1 MAQNRTSLKKF
12 MWLSIG
18 AAIITIGLKT
28 IAYLLTD
35 SVGLLSDALESL
47 VNLAAAIIALVALT
61 VSQKPADEKHAF
73 GHGKAE
79 YFSSAIEGGL
89 IILAA
94 VSIIWS
100 AIPRLLNPVE
110 LEDVSAGLLVSAGAS
125 IINLVVALIL
135 IRNGQKNR
143 SIVLE
148 ADGKH
153 LMTDVWTS
161 VGVIAGII
169 IVTITG
175 WHILDPLIAIGVA
188 LNIVISGFFLI
199 RRSAHGLMDVA
210 IDLEDLLKVEETLDE
225 YKKQGIEFHSLLTR
239 QAGQRLFISVH
250 VLVPGAWSVQKGH
263 DLAEKIEKDLRDL
276 FDQPANVITHIEPIE
291 DPCSLEDI
299 ELDRQ
304 PAK

>member
-1 MAQNRTSLKKF
+1 MKQNRTSLKKF

-18 AAIITIGLKT
+18 AAVVTIGLKT
-28 IAYLLTD
+28 LAYLLTN

-47 VNLAAAIIALVALT
+47 VNLAAAIIALIALN
-61 VSQKPADEKHAF
+61 VSQRPADEKHAF

-94 VSIIWS
+94 ASIIW
-100 AIPRLLNPVE
+100 AAVPRLLHPVE
-110 LEDVSAGLLVSAGAS
+110 LEQVSVGLLVSAVAS
-125 IINLVVALIL
+125 VINLVVALIL
-135 IRNGQKNR
+135 IRNGQKHR

-161 VGVIAGII
+161 VGVIGGII
-169 IVTITG
+169 MVTITG
-175 WHILDPLIAIGVA
+175 WHILDPVIAIAVA
-188 LNIVISGFFLI
+188 INIIFSGFLLI

-210 IDLEDLLKVEETLDE
+210 IDLEDLLKVEEILDE
-225 YKKQGIEFHSLLTR
+225 FKKQGIEFHSLLTR
-239 QAGQRLFISVH
+239 QAGQRIFISVH
-250 VLVPGAWSVQKGH
+250 VLVPGAWSVQQGH
-263 DLAEKIEKDLRDL
+263 DMAEEIEKELRNV
-276 FDQPANVITHIEPIE
+276 FDQPTHVITHIEPLE
-291 DPCSLEDI
+291 DPCSLDDI
-299 ELDRQ
+299 ELDRH